1 MGAKVGRI
9 LQFYNWTNYNF
20 TIGQLD
26 EITIVSKKNVYLCGM
41 RLSIENLSIGYGDHT
56 VQQGLRLHADT
67 GQMICL
73 LGTNGCGKSTLLRTI
88 ASLQRPIDGQIYL
101 CDQEIGSLSAQE
113 RSRLLALVLTER
125 IAIAN
130 THVSDIV
137 AMGRYPYS
145 GVLGRLNDEDQQR
158 IQEAMQQTEIGS
170 LKGRYFNSLSDGEK
184 QRVLL
189 AKAVAQQTPIILL
202 DEPTAHLDLPGRYK
216 TFELLQELA
225 HTQEKTILIST
236 HDLDLALQT
245 ADVLWLMKPNKGV
258 VVGSPKELL
267 QTNVFEE
274 LFGEQVR
281 NLTQR
286 FV

>member
-1 MGAKVGRI
+1 
-9 LQFYNWTNYNF
+9 
-20 TIGQLD
+20 
-26 EITIVSKKNVYLCGM
+26 M
-41 RLSIENLSIGYGDHT
+41 RLRIENLSIGYGNHT
-56 VQQGLRLHADT
+56 VQQGLSMQADA

-88 ASLQRPIDGQIYL
+88 ASLQRPIEGQIFL
-101 CDQEIGSLSAQE
+101 CEQESDTLSAQE

-125 IAIAN
+125 LAIAN
-130 THVSDIV
+130 THVTDIV

-145 GVLGRLNDEDQQR
+145 GMLGRLTAEDQQR
-158 IQEAMQQTEIGS
+158 IQEAMQQTDIRL
-170 LKGRYFNSLSDGEK
+170 LKDRYFNSLSDGEK

-189 AKAVAQQTPIILL
+189 AKAVAQHTPIILL

-245 ADVLWLMKPNKGV
+245 ADVLWLMKPNEGV
-258 VVGSPKELL
+258 VVGTPKELL
-267 QTNVFEE
+267 ETSVFEE
-274 LFGEQVR
+274 LFGVQVEGLVR
-281 NLTQR
+281 R
-286 FV
+286 FRGR